1 MPWRSESTSCCR
13 SSGHERASHLIMVAE
28 IPSSRNRA
36 REARRTHS
44 NTSPV
49 MPMSPVAL
57 GIRPGGT
64 LGLRRTLAIPLRLC
78 RWRGHKYEP
87 GAYGTVEQ
95 PAITTRISTIP
106 IVSVS
111 LTRARLCLQC
121 PDGRS
126 GSRRRHRLTPAG
138 PRRVTYQPLAQGA
151 RKPVGLRHGGSCTTD
166 QNRLVRPL
174 HQPSCWF
181 TSTPSTP

>member
-64 LGLRRTLAIPLRLC
+64 LGLRRTLAIPPTSVSMARAQVRARRVRHRGAASHHYQDQHHPDRFGQPHPC
-78 RWRGHKYEP
+78 AVVSSVSRWKVRQPPAPPVDARWAAACDIPTTRP
-87 GAYGTVEQ
+87 GCPQAGPLTGTVRW
-95 PAITTRISTIP
+95 AS
-106 IVSVS
+106 
-111 LTRARLCLQC
+111 
-121 PDGRS
+121 
-126 GSRRRHRLTPAG
+126 
-138 PRRVTYQPLAQGA
+138 
-151 RKPVGLRHGGSCTTD
+151 
-166 QNRLVRPL
+166 
-174 HQPSCWF
+174 
-181 TSTPSTP
+181 